1 MARVS
6 VVVPIYNVED
16 YLGECLDSLL
26 EQSFGDFEV
35 VMVDDGST
43 DGSHAIAEE
52 YASRDTRFRLIAQ
65 ANAGLGAARN
75 AGADA
80 ASGEFLMFLDSD
92 DLLARNALRTL
103 VGSLDETGS
112 DFATGNVLRFNR
124 GGSSQAPF
132 VAKAFPRTRPK
143 THITKFRGLLYD
155 RIAPNKLFRRS
166 FWDRHGFAFPVG
178 VTHEDIPVILPAHF
192 LARSVDVIS
201 EPVYLYRARETGG
214 LSITQRR
221 LEPKVLMD
229 RLAAVTH
236 VSRFLGR
243 HPLRRRAK
251 RWYDASVVAEDLR
264 YYLNVLP
271 FADEA
276 YRQLFLDEVNG
287 FLRTAHRR
295 AIEPLV
301 AIERVKWELVRLRR
315 MDELLEVIRFQ
326 REDLRERVPIEEGG
340 RFYGDYPYFGDAAVG
355 VPNRAYELRQELTL
369 TAYVHRVRWE
379 NERAHVDGAAYITG
393 VGAPASG
400 SQHVKLVALRAGR
413 FKLWRRLRRRVP
425 WLGIR
430 IRTEEVQRP
439 ELTAMVRQQ
448 LADLSWAGF
457 RASVGARALGRLRFG
472 RSEEWELYAQ
482 VRAGRV
488 TRRTVRFRIFSS
500 LPARGADLARPDG
513 SLLRVAPGPGQRLN
527 IELRRRWGMVREFGG
542 AEGRIELRGELHGI
556 GAGKLELVR
565 RDGDRIIETKAY
577 PLEVAGGAFSVS
589 LPAADLVAADTAE
602 HDVEDESD
610 EQGVRW
616 EAFLAGAGRRTLAL
630 AEDIGVASWPVGDL
644 EVALHRTFAG
654 DAVLVA
660 RRPQPVATTAEW
672 QGDGALSLTLR
683 SDAGDAL
690 EVGVWAPASGTI
702 VTWPAQGGEARLALA
717 AIPTMGRPVPLREGT
732 WHLVA
737 RAPGAATHVP
747 VALSGSLVA
756 ELPLTTVVDGKRF
769 TLGAMGG
776 ERGAIVVSRALPDD
790 QRGGYHQRRL
800 RTTWYPERRGAPLRD
815 AVVYA
820 SFEGRQVS
828 DSPRAIFDELVR
840 REAPL
845 EHLWVV
851 RDGMAR
857 APEGATLVRE
867 GSAEHYD
874 ALATARYVVANE
886 DFPAWFERRPD
897 QVAVQTLAG
906 TPFKQVGLDV
916 ENAHPTQKRFE
927 GAWHGT
933 SAQWQHVLSPSTF
946 ATPILRRAFAIEG
959 ELHETGSPRADLLAA
974 PGLEERSRALRAR
987 LGLPD
992 DRRVVLYAPTFR
1004 DHIVDHRGR
1013 PRIDLHLDI
1022 ERLRAIAGDDV
1033 VVLFRKHHLVFDPAP
1048 ATPDGF
1054 VRDASGFGDGAELL
1068 LAADVLVT
1076 DYSSLL
1082 FDFALTG
1089 RPAVLFAHDLETY
1102 RDDVRGLYL
1111 DPERDVPYPL
1121 VRTTDELGETL
1132 RSLAPPDLTAFRERY
1147 CDLDDGA
1154 ATARAVDAIFGRA
1167 V

>member
-1 MARVS
+1 VARVS
-6 VVVPIYNVED
+6 VVVPIYNVEE
-16 YLGECLDSLL
+16 YLRECLDSLVA
-26 EQSFGDFEV
+26 QSFADWEA
-35 VMVDDGST
+35 VMVDDGSP
-43 DGSHAIAEE
+43 DGSRAIAEE
-52 YASRDTRFRLIAQ
+52 YAGRDERFRLVTQ

-75 AGADA
+75 TGAGNAR
-80 ASGEFLMFLDSD
+80 GEFLMFLDSD
-92 DLLARNALRTL
+92 DVLPRHALRTL

-112 DFATGNVLRFNR
+112 DFATGNVHRFNR
-124 GGSSQAPF
+124 AGSSQAPF

-166 FWDRHGFAFPVG
+166 FWDKHGFAFPVG

-192 LARSVDVIS
+192 LAKSVDVIAD
-201 EPVYLYRARETGG
+201 PVYLYRARETGG

-229 RLAAVTH
+229 RLAAVSH

-276 YRQLFLDEVNG
+276 YKELFLDEVNA

-301 AIERVKWELVRLRR
+301 AIERVKWELVKRRR

-326 REDLRERVPIEEGG
+326 REDLREIVPVEEGG
-340 RFYGDYPYFGDAAVG
+340 RFYGDYPYFGDDAIG
-355 VPNRAYELRQELTL
+355 VPKRAYELRQELTL
-369 TAYVHRVRWE
+369 TAYVHGIEWRDERVE
-379 NERAHVDGAAYITG
+379 IDGAAYITG
-393 VGAPASG
+393 VGAPSPG

-413 FKLWRRLRRRVP
+413 FKLWRRMRRRVP

-430 IRTEEVQRP
+430 VRTEEVRRP
-439 ELTAMVRQQ
+439 EFTSMVRQQ
-448 LADLSWAGF
+448 LADLEWAGW
-457 RASVGARALGRLRFG
+457 RASVSARALGRFRFG
-472 RSEEWELYAQ
+472 RSETWELYAQ

-527 IELRRRWGMVREFGG
+527 VELRRRWGMVRGFAGDGE
-542 AEGRIELRGELHGI
+542 EIELSGELHGL
-556 GAGKLELVR
+556 GGGVKLELVR
-565 RDGDRIIETKAY
+565 RDGERIIEKKAW
-577 PLEVAGGAFSVS
+577 PVTAKGGSFSVRV
-589 LPAADLVAADTAE
+589 PAAELVAADTAE
-602 HDVEDESD
+602 HDVEDESS

-616 EAFLAGAGRRTLAL
+616 EAFLVGGGRRTLAL
-630 AEDIGVASWPVGDL
+630 ADDVGAASWRVGEL

-660 RRPQPVATTAEW
+660 RKPQPVATAAEW
-672 QGDGALSLTLR
+672 DGGVLTLEL
-683 SDAGDAL
+683 DGGEAL
-690 EVGVWAPASGTI
+690 EVGVWAPASNTLP
-702 VTWPAQGGEARLALA
+702 TWPDARLLPA
-717 AIPTMGRPVPLREGT
+717 AIDTMGGPVPLREGT

-737 RAPGAATHVP
+737 RAPGASSHVP
-747 VALSGSLVA
+747 VALSGALVA
-756 ELPLTTVVDGKRF
+756 QLPLSAVVDGKRF
-769 TLGAMGG
+769 VLGAMGG
-776 ERGAIVVSRALPDD
+776 ERGALVVSRALPDD

-828 DSPRAIFDELVR
+828 DSPRAIFEELVR
-840 REAPL
+840 RGAGL

-867 GSAEHYD
+867 GSTEHYD

-886 DFPAWFERRPD
+886 DFPAWFERRPE

-906 TPFKQVGLDV
+906 TPLKMVGLDV

-927 GAWHGT
+927 GAWRGT

-959 ELHETGSPRADLLAA
+959 EVHETGTPRADRLAA
-974 PGLEERSRALRAR
+974 PGLDERSRALRSR

-992 DRRVVLYAPTFR
+992 DRRVVLYAPSFR

-1013 PRIDLHLDI
+1013 PRIDLHLDHD
-1022 ERLRAIAGDDV
+1022 RLKAILGDDV

-1048 ATPDGF
+1048 STRDGF
-1054 VRDASGFGDGAELL
+1054 LRDASGFPDGAELL

-1082 FDFALTG
+1082 FDWALTG
-1089 RPAVLFAHDLETY
+1089 RPAVLFAYDLETY

-1111 DPERDVPYPL
+1111 DPERDLPYPV
-1121 VRTTDELGETL
+1121 VRTTDELGEAL
-1132 RSLAPPDLTAFRERY
+1132 RAPATPDVTAFRAKH

-1154 ATARAVDAIFGRA
+1154 ATARAVDAIFGEWA
-1167 V
+1167 TKII

>member
-1 MARVS
+1 VARVS
-6 VVVPIYNVED
+6 VVVPIYNVEE
-16 YLGECLDSLL
+16 YLAECLDSLIA
-26 EQSFGDFEV
+26 QSFGDWEA
-35 VMVDDGST
+35 VMVDDGSP
-43 DGSHAIAEE
+43 DGSRAIAED
-52 YASRDTRFRLIAQ
+52 YAARDGRFRLVTQ
-65 ANAGLGAARN
+65 ENAGLGAARN
-75 AGADA
+75 TGAA
-80 ASGEFLMFLDSD
+80 NAQGEFLMFLDSD
-92 DLLARNALRTL
+92 DKLTRHALRTL

-112 DFATGNVLRFNR
+112 DFVTGNVHRFNR
-124 GGSSQAPF
+124 GGTSQAPF

-143 THITKFRGLLYD
+143 THITKFRALLYD

-166 FWDRHGFAFPVG
+166 FWDKHGFAFPVG

-192 LARSVDVIS
+192 LAKSVDVIA

-276 YRQLFLDEVNG
+276 YKQLFLDEVNG

-295 AIEPLV
+295 AIEPLT
-301 AIERVKWELVRLRR
+301 AIERVKWELVKRRR
-315 MDELLEVIRFQ
+315 MDELIEVIRFQ
-326 REDLRERVPIEEGG
+326 REDLRETVPIEESG

-355 VPNRAYELRQELTL
+355 VPKRAYELRQELTL
-369 TAYVHRVRWE
+369 TAYVHGIEWRD
-379 NERAHVDGAAYITG
+379 ERAHVDGAAYITG
-393 VGAPASG
+393 VGAPSPG

-413 FKLWRRLRRRVP
+413 FKLWRRMRRRVP

-430 IRTEEVQRP
+430 VRTEEVRRP
-439 ELTAMVRQQ
+439 EFTAMVRQQ
-448 LADLSWAGF
+448 LADLEWAGW
-457 RASVGARALGRLRFG
+457 RASVSARALGRFRFG
-472 RSEEWELYAQ
+472 RSETWELYAQ

-500 LPARGADLARPDG
+500 MPARGADLPRPDG

-527 IELRRRWGMVREFGG
+527 VELRRRWGIVREFGS
-542 AEGRIELRGELHGI
+542 EGGEIELRGELYGL
-556 GAGKLELVR
+556 GGGVKLELVR
-565 RDGDRIIETKAY
+565 RDGDRVIERKSYA
-577 PLEVAGGAFSVS
+577 VSASGGSFSVRV
-589 LPAADLVAADTAE
+589 PAAELVAADTAE

-616 EAFLAGAGRRTLAL
+616 EAFLVGGGRRTLAL
-630 AEDIGVASWPVGDL
+630 AEEAGVAAWPVGDL

-660 RRPQPVATTAEW
+660 RKPQPVAVAAEW
-672 QGDGALSLTLR
+672 SEDGTLSLTLADPDQ
-683 SDAGDAL
+683 SL
-690 EVGVWAPASGTI
+690 ELGVWAPASNTL
-702 VTWPAQGGEARLALA
+702 VTWPGARLQPA
-717 AIPTMGRPVPLREGT
+717 AIETMGDPVPLREGT

-737 RAPGAATHVP
+737 RAPGASSHVP
-747 VALSGSLVA
+747 LALSGSLVA
-756 ELPLTTVVDGKRF
+756 RLPLSAAVDGKRF
-769 TLGAMGG
+769 ALGAMGG
-776 ERGAIVVSRALPDD
+776 ERGALVVSRALPDD

-800 RTTWYPERRGAPLRD
+800 RTRVYPERRGAPLRD

-820 SFEGRQVS
+820 SFEGRQVA

-840 REAPL
+840 RGSPL

-867 GSAEHYD
+867 GSTEHYD

-886 DFPAWFERRPD
+886 DFPAWFERRPE
-897 QVAVQTLAG
+897 QVAVQTLTG
-906 TPFKQVGLDV
+906 TPLKMVGRDV
-916 ENAHPTQKRFE
+916 EAAHPTQKRFE
-927 GAWHGT
+927 GAWRGT
-933 SAQWQHVLSPSTF
+933 SVQWQHVLSPSTF
-946 ATPILRRAFAIEG
+946 ATPVLRRAFAIEG
-959 ELHETGSPRADLLAA
+959 QVHETGSPRADRLAA
-974 PGLEERSRALRAR
+974 PGLEERSRELRAR
-987 LGLPD
+987 LGLPAD
-992 DRRVVLYAPTFR
+992 KRVVLYAPSFR

-1013 PRIDLHLDI
+1013 PRIDLHLDL
-1022 ERLRAIAGDDV
+1022 ERLREIVGDDT

-1048 ATPDGF
+1048 SAPDGF
-1054 VRDASGFGDGAELL
+1054 VRDASGFGDGTELL

-1076 DYSSLL
+1076 DYSSAI
-1082 FDFALTG
+1082 FDWALTG
-1089 RPAVLFAHDLETY
+1089 RPAVLFAYDLETY

-1111 DPERDVPYPL
+1111 DLEADLPYP
-1121 VRTTDELGETL
+1121 VARTTDALGETL
-1132 RSLAPPDLTAFRERY
+1132 RSLPTPDVAAFRAKY

-1154 ATARAVDAIFGRA
+1154 AAARAVDAIFGA
-1167 V
+1167 